1 MSFKKGDIVV
11 IPVPFSDNQTT
22 KKRPAVV
29 ISNEDVHNTGDVLI
43 VQITSKK
50 RNDNLSFPLSDT
62 DTTVVL
68 PKKSYIRLH
77 KMFVLEEFLIEK
89 KVSALTPD
97 AYARLISAINEIIC

>member
-11 IPVPFSDNQTT
+11 IPVPFTDNKTS

-29 ISNEDVHNTGDVLI
+29 ISNEDVHNTGDVLV

-50 RNDNLSFPLSDT
+50 RNDKLNFPLSDT
-62 DTTVVL
+62 DTTVIL
-68 PKKSYIRLH
+68 PKKSYIRIH

-89 KVSALTPD
+89 KVSALTSD
-97 AYARLISAINEIIC
+97 AYEKLIAAINGIIA